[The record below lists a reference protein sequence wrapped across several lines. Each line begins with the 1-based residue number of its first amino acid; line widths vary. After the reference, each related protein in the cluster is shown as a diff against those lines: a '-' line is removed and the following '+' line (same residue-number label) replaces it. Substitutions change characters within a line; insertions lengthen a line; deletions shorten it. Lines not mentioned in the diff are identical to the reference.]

1 MTTLSDAQIGAPP
14 PQRYYGKHRG
24 IVVEN
29 IDPLLLGRIF
39 VNVSSV
45 PGVVASPAMPC
56 VPYAGLQVGFVM
68 IPPIGAN
75 VWVEFEQG
83 DPSRPIWV
91 GCFWTEGQFPAELCP
106 TPLQKLIRTPTVS
119 VLLNDLPGEGGVIV
133 EIGPPGVEIP
143 ILLTANTEGV
153 VLEMAEAVVTV
164 SPEEISAVLPP
175 SSATM
180 SEEGFV
186 VEATGSIEVTCPE
199 NTITGNVE
207 ITGDVVITGPVEI
220 TGDTEITG
228 AVEITGDTEITG
240 AVEITGDTE
249 IMGAVEITGDVVV
262 TGAIEFAGDIS
273 GAGAVEL
280 AGDMA
285 VAGAVEVAGD
295 IALAG
300 AMEVGGAIV
309 SPAYTPGAG
318 NIL

>member
-1 MTTLSDAQIGAPP
+1 MTTPQTRGAERPMH
-14 PQRYYGKHRG
+14 RYYGKHRG
-24 IVVEN
+24 IVVDN
-29 IDPLLLGRIF
+29 LDPLLLGRVF
-39 VNVSSV
+39 VNVTSV
-45 PGVVASPAMPC
+45 PGVLASPAMPC
-56 VPYAGLQVGFVM
+56 VPYAGFQVGFVM

-83 DPSRPIWV
+83 DPSHPIWT

-106 TPLQKLIRTPTVS
+106 TPEQKLIRTPSVS
-119 VLLNDLPGEGGVIV
+119 VLMNDLPGEGGVIA

-143 ILLTANTEGV
+143 ILLTANTQGV
-153 VLEMAEAVVTV
+153 VLEMAEAVATL
-164 SPEEISAVLPP
+164 SPEEISVALPP
-175 SSATM
+175 SSASMT
-180 SEEGFV
+180 EEGFV
-186 VEATGSIEVTCPE
+186 VEATGSTKLTCPE
-199 NTITGNVE
+199 NSVTGNVQ
-207 ITGDVVITGPVEI
+207 ITGDVSITGATEIEGDVTITGPVEI

-240 AVEITGDTE
+240 AVQ
-249 IMGAVEITGDVVV
+249 ITGDVEV

-273 GAGAVEL
+273 GAGAVEV
-280 AGDMA
+280 AGDVA

-309 SPAYTPGAG
+309 SPAYSPGAG